1 MANEKKFLDQ
11 EGVKY
16 LWKQLSLEDYPN
28 NETLIAVIN
37 AIDATKVDKEEGKG
51 LSTNDYTTAEKE
63 KLSQLENYTLSK
75 ASADTLGGIKIGD
88 NLTIDENGKLSAVAS
103 TIVIKEDF

>member
-75 ASADTLGGIKIGD
+75 ASEDTLGGIKIGD

-103 TIVIKEDF
+103 AIVIKEDF